1 MKKTIKISGMHCGG
15 CVKRVDVALNA
26 IDGISAKV
34 DLDSATAVVE
44 SAKEISDEVLKDA
57 IEALGFDVV
66 EIK

>member
-15 CVKRVDVALNA
+15 CVKRVDAALNA